1 MNRLYVVHGQAVW
14 GYYSQNNEKEFLWD
28 LVLKWCSI
36 KVSPKKTPKM
46 SLNLCFIDFLF
57 THWHLCLLFALKPT
71 SKLLHNKW
79 VSERC
84 TDGPAPLEEANVSLL
99 TCIWSV
105 RYFECVCCK
114 WGNLG
119 PVKPGLPR
127 RLLSW
132 WRGLGGLAQGS
143 VALRSQITSEP
154 DSSAPHTPTRH
165 TLLNGVL
172 TRILAQTGL
181 ANTYTNSTK
190 VTFVLQAMD
199 IKLSEQLSTL
209 RYTLARIDNTQT
221 HKGMRANIF
230 K

>member
-1 MNRLYVVHGQAVW
+1 
-14 GYYSQNNEKEFLWD
+14 
-28 LVLKWCSI
+28 
-36 KVSPKKTPKM
+36 M
-46 SLNLCFIDFLF
+46 SLREMYRWTGAFRRGQ
-57 THWHLCLLFALKPT
+57 CLIINVHFKCAL
-71 SKLLHNKW
+71 LW
-79 VSERC
+79 QY
-84 TDGPAPLEEANVSLL
+84 
-99 TCIWSV
+99 ISV
-105 RYFECVCCK
+105 CVCVCCK

-119 PVKPGLPR
+119 PVKPGLPLG
-127 RLLSW
+127 LLSW

-165 TLLNGVL
+165 TLINGVL

-181 ANTYTNSTK
+181 ANMHANSTK
-190 VTFVLQAMD
+190 VTLVLQAMD

-209 RYTLARIDNTQT
+209 RYTLARIHNTQT